1 MPSQITLRIRA
12 RRANDGAWIESLLSE
27 HFGSARLVSRG
38 VLHDEPSL
46 LGLVAERKGVPVG
59 LLLYRIERDECEVVV
74 LIATVRRA
82 GIGHAL
88 LGAIEP
94 IARKAGCRRLWLIT
108 TNDNR
113 GALVFYRAVGWT
125 QVAVH
130 RGAMREARRLKPEIP
145 EFGEDGTPIEDEIE
159 FELNLEGT

>member
-1 MPSQITLRIRA
+1 
-12 RRANDGAWIESLLSE
+12 
-27 HFGSARLVSRG
+27 VSRG
-38 VLHDEPSL
+38 ILHDVPSL
-46 LGLVAERKGVPVG
+46 PGFVAERDGVPVG

-74 LIATVRRA
+74 LIAAVRRE

-94 IARKAGCRRLWLIT
+94 IARRAGCRRLWLIT

-113 GALVFYRAVGWT
+113 SGLAFYRAVGWT

-130 RGAMREARRLKPEIP
+130 RGAIREARRLKPEIP

-159 FELNLEGT
+159 FEVNLEGG

>member
-1 MPSQITLRIRA
+1 MRIRT
-12 RRANDGAWIESLLSE
+12 RRANDRSWVESLMSE
-27 HFGSARLVSRG
+27 HSGSSRVVSRG
-38 VLHDEPSL
+38 ILHDALSL
-46 LGLVAERKGVPVG
+46 PGLVAERDGVAVG

-74 LIATVRRA
+74 LIASARRE

-94 IARKAGCRRLWLIT
+94 IARRAGCRRLWLIT

-113 GALVFYRAVGWT
+113 SGLAFYRAVGWT

-130 RGAMREARRLKPEIP
+130 RGAIREARRLKPEIP

-159 FELNLEGT
+159 FELNLKGA

>member
-1 MPSQITLRIRA
+1 MRIRT
-12 RRANDGAWIESLLSE
+12 RRANDRSWVESLVNE
-27 HFGSARLVSRG
+27 HFGSSRVVSRG
-38 VLHDEPSL
+38 ILHDALSL
-46 LGLVAERKGVPVG
+46 PGLVAERDGVPVG

-74 LIATVRRA
+74 LIASVRRE

-94 IARKAGCRRLWLIT
+94 IARRAGCRRLWLIT

-113 GALVFYRAVGWT
+113 SGLAFYRAVGWT

-130 RGAMREARRLKPEIP
+130 RGAIREARRLKPEIP

-159 FELNLEGT
+159 FELNLEGV